1 MTPIMYTIT
10 KSKYSML
17 TTTIE
22 QNLKKNLNPKPGPLQ
37 WT

>member
-17 TTTIE
+17 TTSIE
-22 QNLKKNLNPKPGPLQ
+22 QNLKYGFTNLIISITRN
-37 WT
+37 